1 MRIAHTTSRGFT
13 ATFEISMEEW
23 ERLRGFEGQILQ
35 GNLAFVHEDSS
46 AHDKPQVAKK
56 QLSSP
61 SVHIEVRIPEYQIKA
76 AGANSIWLYSRC
88 KERLFAEFL
97 GVSVEDCADE
107 LKQTLGIQSRREMD
121 LPHNANK
128 MATLVKK
135 YSQWV
140 RLQAEDANKP
150 QPAND

>member
-13 ATFEISMEEW
+13 ATFEISMDEW

-46 AHDKPQVAKK
+46 AHEKPQVAKF
-56 QLSSP
+56 
-61 SVHIEVRIPEYQIKA
+61 QIKA
-76 AGANSIWLYSRC
+76 AGANSIWLYNRC
-88 KERLFAEFL
+88 NERLFAEFL
-97 GVSVEDCADE
+97 GVPVKDCAE
-107 LKQTLGIQSRREMD
+107 EVKKTLGIQTRREMD

-135 YSQWV
+135 YSQWM
-140 RLQAEDANKP
+140 RLQVEVANKP
-150 QPAND
+150 PPANN